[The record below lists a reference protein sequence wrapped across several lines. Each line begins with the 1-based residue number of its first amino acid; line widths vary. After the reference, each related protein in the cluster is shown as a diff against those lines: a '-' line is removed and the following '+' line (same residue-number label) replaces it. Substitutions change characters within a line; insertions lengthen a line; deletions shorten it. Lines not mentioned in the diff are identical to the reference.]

1 MKRRMALVLALVMAA
16 LLLAGCIATA
26 PVSIA
31 WRSNTTLQYAT
42 TEGKNDRAADANT
55 VNADRTTETQAA
67 LSTSSGTATTAP
79 QDARNRD
86 SRRTEDRKG
95 AAAEAPKDIE
105 KLIAGLDKI

>member
-1 MKRRMALVLALVMAA
+1 MRRPFIMIPMLAA

-42 TEGKNDRAADANT
+42 TEGRNDRAADANT

-79 QDARNRD
+79 QDARN
-86 SRRTEDRKG
+86 K
-95 AAAEAPKDIE
+95 AAQEA
-105 KLIAGLDKI
+105 AQ

>member
-1 MKRRMALVLALVMAA
+1 MRRPFIMIPALAA
-16 LLLAGCIATA
+16 ILLSGCIATA
-26 PVSIA
+26 PVSVA

-79 QDARNRD
+79 QDARNK
-86 SRRTEDRKG
+86 TAQE
-95 AAAEAPKDIE
+95 AAQ
-105 KLIAGLDKI
+105 

>member
-1 MKRRMALVLALVMAA
+1 MRRPIFIIPALAA

-67 LSTSSGTATTAP
+67 LSTSSGTATTTP
-79 QDARNRD
+79 QDARNK
-86 SRRTEDRKG
+86 TAQE
-95 AAAEAPKDIE
+95 AAQ
-105 KLIAGLDKI
+105 

>member
-1 MKRRMALVLALVMAA
+1 MRRPFIMIPMLAA

-55 VNADRTTETQAA
+55 VNADRTTENQAA
-67 LSTSSGTATTAP
+67 VTTSSGSAATAP
-79 QDARNRD
+79 QDARN
-86 SRRTEDRKG
+86 KAG
-95 AAAEAPKDIE
+95 AAE
-105 KLIAGLDKI
+105 

>member
-1 MKRRMALVLALVMAA
+1 MRRPIFIIPALAA
-16 LLLAGCIATA
+16 LLLTGCIATA

-79 QDARNRD
+79 QDARNKTA
-86 SRRTEDRKG
+86 STSKETE
-95 AAAEAPKDIE
+95 AAQ
-105 KLIAGLDKI
+105 

>member
-1 MKRRMALVLALVMAA
+1 MRRPIFIIPALPA

-67 LSTSSGTATTAP
+67 VSTSAGTATTAE
-79 QDARNRD
+79 QRH
-86 SRRTEDRKG
+86 E
-95 AAAEAPKDIE
+95 EAK
-105 KLIAGLDKI
+105 

>member
-1 MKRRMALVLALVMAA
+1 MLLMRRPIFIIPALVA
-16 LLLAGCIATA
+16 LLLTGCIATA

-67 LSTSSGTATTAP
+67 LSTSSGTAATAP
-79 QDARNRD
+79 QDARNK
-86 SRRTEDRKG
+86 TAQE
-95 AAAEAPKDIE
+95 AAQ
-105 KLIAGLDKI
+105 

>member
-1 MKRRMALVLALVMAA
+1 MLLMCRPIFIIPALAA

-79 QDARNRD
+79 QDARNK
-86 SRRTEDRKG
+86 TAQE
-95 AAAEAPKDIE
+95 AAQ
-105 KLIAGLDKI
+105 

>member
-1 MKRRMALVLALVMAA
+1 MRRPIFIIPALAA

-31 WRSNTTLQYAT
+31 WRSNTTLQDAT
-42 TEGKNDRAADANT
+42 TEGRNDRAADANT

-79 QDARNRD
+79 KDARN
-86 SRRTEDRKG
+86 K
-95 AAAEAPKDIE
+95 AAEGDGAE
-105 KLIAGLDKI
+105 

>member
-1 MKRRMALVLALVMAA
+1 MRRPIFIIPTLAA

-55 VNADRTTETQAA
+55 VNADRTTENQAA
-67 LSTSSGTATTAP
+67 VTTSSGAATTAP
-79 QDARNRD
+79 QDARG
-86 SRRTEDRKG
+86 K
-95 AAAEAPKDIE
+95 AEAGE
-105 KLIAGLDKI
+105 